1 MHGLAMPRID
11 YSIRP
16 AKSVERK
23 MLAEALSRLSKLER
37 PDNYRYVGFGAIYF
51 RDFSLFHKMLGI
63 HDMKSIEHNRSE
75 ETRFWSNRPLRC
87 VEMLFG
93 HSRVELPKAGLD
105 EKKTIVWLDYERQLS
120 LDVLKDVEFFCT
132 QALAGS
138 VLIVSL
144 NAQTTSEDEDEDTDS
159 SEEETSVLDHEPSVK
174 AEKPTPLELLRKRL
188 PGNVP
193 IAIKGSDLAGWGTA
207 RLFRVIVENKIQ
219 EILMVRNGGLE
230 AAQSIKYKALFDFHY
245 ADGAKMVTVG
255 AIIYDDTQGPAV
267 TACAFEELSYC
278 NPANHPFRIPTPRLT
293 YKERRSLDASLPLG
307 EFTQVNPKG
316 IPSKDV
322 AEYTKVYRYFPN
334 FAETDI

>member
-75 ETRFWSNRPLRC
+75 ETRFWSNRPFRC
-87 VEMLFG
+87 
-93 HSRVELPKAGLD
+93 
-105 EKKTIVWLDYERQLS
+105 
-120 LDVLKDVEFFCT
+120 
-132 QALAGS
+132 
-138 VLIVSL
+138 
-144 NAQTTSEDEDEDTDS
+144 
-159 SEEETSVLDHEPSVK
+159 
-174 AEKPTPLELLRKRL
+174 
-188 PGNVP
+188 
-193 IAIKGSDLAGWGTA
+193 
-207 RLFRVIVENKIQ
+207 VENKIQ
-219 EILMVRNGGLE
+219 EILMARNGGLE
-230 AAQSIKYKALFDFHY
+230 AAQSIKYKVLFDFHY